1 MATSV
6 ELSSVTAALVPTV
19 MANSSNASHPIA
31 ALRQERAQAKSHPQT
46 HKATSLQ
53 KRNPAPSYSSM
64 VLPSRLTAKWLLYN
78 WLKRD

>member
-1 MATSV
+1 
-6 ELSSVTAALVPTV
+6 

-53 KRNPAPSYSSM
+53 KRSS
-64 VLPSRLTAKWLLYN
+64 TAGTQSGAELQQHGVAVEAHRQMATVQLVEA
-78 WLKRD
+78 